1 MSEKLKKQMQSLY
14 LSGIGQHYE
23 VIFETASQKNWTY
36 CQLLESLF
44 DLELDH
50 RLNKRIQL
58 RLKQA
63 KLPSRPTIDSFDFER
78 HASRK
83 KSKGSILR
91 LMQLD
96 FIKSNEDVILIGN
109 PGVGKT
115 HVALCLGHE
124 AAQRAVRILFTTAT
138 DMINHLIAA
147 EADHSLVK
155 KLNHYTEPDLLI
167 CDEIGYLPLDKQGSN
182 LFFQVISS
190 RHQRKSTIL
199 TTNLPFAQWGN
210 LFDSTT
216 VATAIADRLVMNSEV
231 IILEGE
237 SYRRSKRK
245 K

>member
-1 MSEKLKKQMQSLY
+1 MSEKIKKQCQSLH
-14 LSGIGQHYE
+14 LSGLCQHFE
-23 VIFETASQKNWTY
+23 AIFKTASQKNWTHH
-36 CQLLESLF
+36 QLLESLF

-50 RLNKRIQL
+50 RLHKRIQL

-63 KLPSRPTIDSFDFER
+63 KLPATPTIESFDFA
-78 HASRK
+78 HHPSRK
-83 KSKGSILR
+83 KNKGRILQ

-96 FIKSNEDVILIGN
+96 FIKNSEDVILIGN

-115 HVALCLGHE
+115 HLALCLAFE
-124 AAQRAVRILFTTAT
+124 ATQNAIRTLFTTAT

-147 EADHSLVK
+147 ESDHSLVK
-155 KLNHYTEPDLLI
+155 KLSHYTEPDLLL
-167 CDEIGYLPLDKQGSN
+167 CDEIGYLPLDQQGSS
-182 LFFQVISS
+182 LFFQVISR
-190 RHQRKSTIL
+190 RHQRKSTFL

-237 SYRRSKRK
+237 SYRRNKRK